1 MNLAN
6 EPVLVTERPQ
16 GFLITVTHIFYNVV
30 RRERSEGISVNSQK
44 FDKCNRLNVFRA
56 IVVLRSY
63 DVSLLHQFACMKI
76 PRQKLLRF
84 YPLE

>member
-6 EPVLVTERPQ
+6 EPVLVTVRPQ
-16 GFLITVTHIFYNVV
+16 GFLITVTQFFITFSE
-30 RRERSEGISVNSQK
+30 ERSEGISVNSQK

-76 PRQKLLRF
+76 PRQKLLGF